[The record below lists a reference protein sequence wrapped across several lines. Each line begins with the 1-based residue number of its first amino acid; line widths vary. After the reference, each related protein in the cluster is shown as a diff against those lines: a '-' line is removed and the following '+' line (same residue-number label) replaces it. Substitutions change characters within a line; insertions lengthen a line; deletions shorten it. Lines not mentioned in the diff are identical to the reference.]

1 MSADTDK
8 ARAAEARIERVLL
21 EQWDPLGVHGQ
32 PGPHAEYAPYAHD
45 LFSLLMRGG
54 SDLQVER
61 RLHEIERDE
70 LHRPD
75 LAERDLAAVV
85 AALRAVERAY

>member
-1 MSADTDK
+1 MSADQP
-8 ARAAEARIERVLL
+8 RSAEGDIERVLL
-21 EQWDPLGVHGQ
+21 QQWDPLGVHEQ
-32 PGPHAEYAPYAHD
+32 PGPHPEYAPYAHD
-45 LFSLLMRGG
+45 LFGLLMRGG

-61 RLHEIERDE
+61 RLREIARDA

-75 LAERDLAAVV
+75 VAEQDLSAVV